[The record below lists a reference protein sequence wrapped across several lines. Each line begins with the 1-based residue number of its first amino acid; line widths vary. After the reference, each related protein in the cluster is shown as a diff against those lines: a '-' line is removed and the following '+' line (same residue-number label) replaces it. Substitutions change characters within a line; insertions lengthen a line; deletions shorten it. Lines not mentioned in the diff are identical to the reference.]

1 MIRYKWHYVML
12 RTLDYKM
19 QSHLHVYTC
28 IIIAKGV
35 TWRKEKKRVKV
46 DLVLFIDRPPSRKK
60 SIGYHTRHFLCYVM
74 LGVQYSIRAN
84 KS

>member
-12 RTLDYKM
+12 RTLDCKI
-19 QSHLHVYTC
+19 QGHLHVYMC
-28 IIIAKGV
+28 IIKAKGV

-46 DLVLFIDRPPSRKK
+46 DLVLFIDRSPSRKK
-60 SIGYHTRHFLCYVM
+60 NIGYRTRHFLCYIM